1 MLCTYIEVLCLTRK
15 LQRCVEIIGITGL
28 LLLVKIKWIHCLT
41 SRGSSAI
48 ARGPPSDII
57 DLSNRGG
64 GNENG
69 IRMLTKME
77 VSSTVENWF
86 RKLGLVS
93 GSQSID
99 RLNALIEFEKFSKLM
114 PGRKPRRIE
123 MIAFGKFMDGKV
135 ECLAAVFWHK
145 NTFPAELEV
154 LNILQSPKLSNEKD
168 NGVSMTNFIS
178 ELCRE
183 NSIFPNFTSLE
194 SRSHLKNLNYYESLK
209 KYGWDYNAF
218 EYPPPLT
225 DSLKEQIKPWNLSNN
240 SISNLYISLNKSPS
254 LCLDGLTSDIDMG
267 HFWYE
272 TRIRHETK
280 STLTIPLYFRRKKHN
295 EYEISFTR
303 PVTGTQLG
311 SGTVGGA
318 LVLSVDAE
326 DGSNSSINVHLQQN
340 HAVRKVVEAIKS
352 KLHHPHLE

>member
-1 MLCTYIEVLCLTRK
+1 VPFYVDLT
-15 LQRCVEIIGITGL
+15 V
-28 LLLVKIKWIHCLT
+28 
-41 SRGSSAI
+41 
-48 ARGPPSDII
+48 I

-69 IRMLTKME
+69 IRMLTKIE
-77 VSSTVENWF
+77 VTSTVENWF

-93 GSQSID
+93 GSQNID

-114 PGRKPRRIE
+114 PGRKPRRLE

-135 ECLAAVFWHK
+135 ECLAAVCWHK

-154 LNILQSPKLSNEKD
+154 LNILQSPKLTNEKD

-194 SRSHLKNLNYYESLK
+194 KLSHLRHLNYYESLR

-218 EYPPPLT
+218 EFPPPRIDPLT
-225 DSLKEQIKPWNLSNN
+225 TPLNMN
-240 SISNLYISLNKSPS
+240 SICNMYISLNKSPS
-254 LCLDGLTSDIDMG
+254 VCLDGLSSDIDLG
-267 HFWYE
+267 HFWYQ
-272 TRIRHETK
+272 TQIRHHTK
-280 STLTIPLYFRRKKHN
+280 SALTLPLYFRRKKHN

-303 PVTGTQLG
+303 PVTGQSKCLTIL
-311 SGTVGGA
+311 
-318 LVLSVDAE
+318 LLIY
-326 DGSNSSINVHLQQN
+326 SIIL
-340 HAVRKVVEAIKS
+340 
-352 KLHHPHLE
+352 